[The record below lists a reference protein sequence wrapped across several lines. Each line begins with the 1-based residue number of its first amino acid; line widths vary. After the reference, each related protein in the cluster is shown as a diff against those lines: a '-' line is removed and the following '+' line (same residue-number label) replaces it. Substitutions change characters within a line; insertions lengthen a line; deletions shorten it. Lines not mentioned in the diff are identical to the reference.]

1 MDKSSTVHEKAVIGP
16 NVTIGKNC
24 IIEEGARLMNCVVFS
39 DSKVGAHSY
48 LNTTIVGWKSKVGKW
63 VQI

>member
-1 MDKSSTVHEKAVIGP
+1 
-16 NVTIGKNC
+16 
-24 IIEEGARLMNCVVFS
+24 MNCVVFS